1 MFDKGSDPGAIA
13 EEIGFLVGL
22 LDYEGARE
30 AAKVV
35 LARLVP
41 LALKQA
47 GHGGGRAVVV
57 VTKDTIFNL
66 TSDVV
71 HELMPVVHKSVVGN
85 AARAA
90 AGE

>member
-1 MFDKGSDPGAIA
+1 MFDKDSNPDAIA

-47 GHGGGRAVVV
+47 GHGGGRAV
-57 VTKDTIFNL
+57 
-66 TSDVV
+66 
-71 HELMPVVHKSVVGN
+71 
-85 AARAA
+85 

>member
-1 MFDKGSDPGAIA
+1 MFDKGSDPDAIA
-13 EEIGFLVGL
+13 QEIGFLVGL

-47 GHGGGRAVVV
+47 GHGGGRAVA

-71 HELMPVVHKSVVGN
+71 HELMPTPRSEQSSSATVATG
-85 AARAA
+85 
-90 AGE
+90 

>member
-1 MFDKGSDPGAIA
+1 MFDKDSDPGAIA
-13 EEIGFLVGL
+13 QEIGFLAGL

-47 GHGGGRAVVV
+47 GHGGGRAVA
-57 VTKDTIFNL
+57 VTEDTIFNVV
-66 TSDVV
+66 SDVV